1 MRTIEISTDVFAKI
15 WSLRAEGEEDENTIL
30 KRLLGL
36 TGERRQAYAVE
47 KISQRPGKVL
57 WRDDVV
63 AALLSL
69 GGKAHLS
76 EIYEEVRS
84 IRRKAGRSVPVNIE
98 AIIRRELEYNSSDAR
113 AFIGKRDWFHSVDG
127 IGGGVWSIRQ
137 DHVK

>member
-36 TGERRQAYAVE
+36 NGERQQPYIVE
-47 KISQRPGKVL
+47 KKGQRPGKVL
-57 WRDDVV
+57 WRDDVF
-63 AALLSL
+63 AALQSL
-69 GGKAHLS
+69 GGTAHLS

-84 IRRKAGRSVPVNIE
+84 IRRRAGRSVPINIE

-137 DHVK
+137 SHVE